1 MVDYS
6 RSLKASASAPRLC
19 RKFPQP
25 SGAQL
30 LRLWQNLRALCRGT
44 LAVPA
49 ADGRPAL
56 PLRQSA
62 QVLSAKLRG
71 GPAVLCDGHKAS
83 AIRTVKAWGNFP
95 HAEGHGR
102 GTSGRPSAR
111 QTARRVRRA
120 LWWRHGL
127 AAAFSRRP
135 GARPDE
141 RVRTAS
147 LGRSER

>member
-49 ADGRPAL
+49 ADVRPAL

-95 HAEGHGR
+95 HAEEHGR
-102 GTSGRPSAR
+102 GTSGRPSGHGPR
-111 QTARRVRRA
+111 QAFWRESEAGRTSEDRLAGAVRAVTRP
-120 LWWRHGL
+120 W
-127 AAAFSRRP
+127 SRSV
-135 GARPDE
+135 E
-141 RVRTAS
+141 RKGI
-147 LGRSER
+147 L